1 MKVFGSI
8 AYAHVPK
15 ELKKK
20 LESKGMKCIFLVY
33 NIDSNTYHLWC
44 TEERKI
50 IINKE
55 VSFNQGLNIESISQS
70 NPE

>member
-20 LESKGMKCIFLVY
+20 LESKGMKCIFLGY
-33 NIDSNTYHLWC
+33 SIDSNTYHLWC

-50 IINKE
+50 IINKD
-55 VSFNQGLNIESISQS
+55 VSFNQGLNIESTFQS